1 MTKEKRY
8 LLIFIILIIPFL
20 EPTLFRQ
27 YSTIH
32 KIFMIYK
39 MISAF
44 IIMLNYIMNYAIKGK
59 TSKIMMVLVLYQIE
73 LIFSTIINNGD
84 IMTAINNAIAIITVS
99 ALIEY
104 TFKVDAKISF
114 CVIYYIFGIY
124 TILNFINVIIS
135 TRGTGN
141 VNGSMTFL
149 LGIDNRFIFTYLP
162 MICFGLIYNNLAHK
176 KNGLL
181 IIFLLVGLITVIYTW
196 SVGAVLGIS
205 LLACYIVFILKDN
218 NRSEKLTFK
227 HYILIIFSLNILIVF
242 FQFQNYFSNFIT
254 IYLGKDVT
262 FSGRT
267 FLWNLGI
274 SEIEKAP
281 FWGYGINETL
291 LKSKL
296 YGLEHFHNYF
306 VNLIYQGGLISLLL
320 FLIMNIIALKKIE
333 KYKNTYIAK
342 VITFI
347 IFTSLILSLVDTLDY
362 TYFFVFYLIAGNI
375 EKLVGEKND
384 RE

>member
-59 TSKIMMVLVLYQIE
+59 TSKIMLVLVLYQIE

-176 KNGLL
+176 KNRLL

-254 IYLGKDVT
+254 VYLGKDVT